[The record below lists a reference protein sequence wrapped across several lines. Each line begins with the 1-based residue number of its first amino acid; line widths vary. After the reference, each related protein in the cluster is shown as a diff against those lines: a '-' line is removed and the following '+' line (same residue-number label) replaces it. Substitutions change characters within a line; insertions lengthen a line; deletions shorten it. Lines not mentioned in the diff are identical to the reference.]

1 MDKSYLCFWVS
12 SCYLRV
18 CKLLQHKEHIYEG
31 KFNFPACFLN
41 MTCFLSVYDEH

>member
-12 SCYLRV
+12 SCYLKV

-31 KFNFPACFLN
+31 MFNFPACFLN